1 MKAWFVPPIVIP
13 IGLVVLIVIYAAARS
28 FA

>member
-1 MKAWFVPPIVIP
+1 MKAWFVPPVVIP
-13 IGLVVLIVIYAAARS
+13 IGLVVLIVVYAAVRA